1 MGVETLD
8 LGHDLKL
15 PRPSKIWV
23 GTSWCKLAGRISQ
36 YLGLPVNQPP
46 SAFGRFEL
54 EVSREGAR
62 ASSLVLP
69 GDWKLAS
76 GFGNLVTTYP
86 WFDEVKRPFVGG
98 PLTRPGII
106 VMLDSQLMDPTLS
119 NCGYNRGKPMAF
131 GEMRALG

>member
-86 WFDEVKRPFVGG
+86 WFDEVKSPFVSSKWTADTPWDHRYVGFATHG
-98 PLTRPGII
+98 S
-106 VMLDSQLMDPTLS
+106 DAQQLRLQPWEAY
-119 NCGYNRGKPMAF
+119 GVR
-131 GEMRALG
+131 